1 MGKMAFTAQRASGM
15 LARLLNGG
23 SARPRPAR
31 VRPTERM
38 EKGRRMTVDVGA
50 DTIAVL
56 VGLLTLAIALWA
68 QIWRT
73 GRGIRSDLNERMD
86 GLESKV
92 DDSTKLL

>member
-1 MGKMAFTAQRASGM
+1 
-15 LARLLNGG
+15 
-23 SARPRPAR
+23 
-31 VRPTERM
+31 
-38 EKGRRMTVDVGA
+38 MTVDIGA

-73 GRGIRSDLNERMD
+73 GRGIRGDLNERMD

-92 DDSTKLL
+92 DDSTKLLYQLKGEVAGRRQAEVEARLAQAISGE

>member
-1 MGKMAFTAQRASGM
+1 
-15 LARLLNGG
+15 
-23 SARPRPAR
+23 
-31 VRPTERM
+31 
-38 EKGRRMTVDVGA
+38 MTVDIGA

-92 DDSTKLL
+92 DDSTKLLDQLKGEVAGRRHAARGLLDPQVLRHRGAQHADMQWHAG